1 MPPELHPAEELHQR
15 AASPGGEEQGHGRWA
30 DSRAEQAYGAAP
42 AGDVEKLTETNQ
54 FNAPWWMRQPSDK
67 ASIEPLW
74 RKRLGPEEDSEPL
87 PAESPE
93 VPLVRQTDTN
103 AMPSFAHWSRS
114 TLISKANKNSFEEGC
129 RGLRDKYPPHSFE
142 LQPSEDEVQ
151 FWLHRSSSLAPQILP
166 SSGLVG
172 TSRIC
177 ISRLHQPLTV
187 LQRRRM
193 SKLLTTRPRWKGPG
207 RL

>member
-30 DSRAEQAYGAAP
+30 DSRAEQAYGTAP

-54 FNAPWWMRQPSDK
+54 NNAPRWM
-67 ASIEPLW
+67 
-74 RKRLGPEEDSEPL
+74 GPEEDSEPL
-87 PAESPE
+87 LAESPE
-93 VPLVRQTDTN
+93 VPLVRQTDPY